1 MLYEYNRTNQMFVSK
16 HSPPPENGE
25 IHSSSRNSLLN
36 VISVFLRYAQYYVL
50 LSGGVC
56 KMDGLSVVQ
65 N

>member
-1 MLYEYNRTNQMFVSK
+1 MFVSK

-25 IHSSSRNSLLN
+25 IHSSSRNSFLN
-36 VISVFLRYAQYYVL
+36 VISVFLRYAHYYVL

>member
-1 MLYEYNRTNQMFVSK
+1 MFVNK

-25 IHSSSRNSLLN
+25 IHSSSRNSVLN
-36 VISVFLRYAQYYVL
+36 VISVFLRYAHYYVL